1 MKRAPEWTPAEF
13 DLLLQN
19 PSLSDSALTKLL
31 PKRSESAIQV
41 VRSGVHEFHIKE
53 DSTLL
58 SKMMKTRLAR
68 EGMNLLCPICG
79 EKI

>member
-1 MKRAPEWTPAEF
+1 MKQAPEWTPSEF

-19 PSLSDSALTKLL
+19 SSLSDNALTKLL
-31 PKRSESAIQV
+31 PKRSESAIQI
-41 VRSGVHEFHIKE
+41 VRSGIHEFHSKG

-68 EGMNLLCPICG
+68 GGMNLICSICG